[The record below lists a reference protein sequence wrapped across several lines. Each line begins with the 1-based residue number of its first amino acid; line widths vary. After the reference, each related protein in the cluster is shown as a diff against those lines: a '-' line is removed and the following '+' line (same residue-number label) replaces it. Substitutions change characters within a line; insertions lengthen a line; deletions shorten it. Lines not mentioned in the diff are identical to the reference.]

1 MVKTQKKE
9 RLLFGLIVFVLGM
22 LGVFSLLTMEITLPE
37 TVTSIL
43 KDKFSPTQ
51 IKFLLLINPTI
62 FLIIAVL
69 FGTILHDKVKLDAP
83 IIKSFVA
90 KHKHFNQN
98 TLLKFGI
105 TGGVV
110 TGVLL
115 ALSNVISA
123 QYLPSELV
131 EIGNNLEVSLANR
144 FLYGGITEEILM
156 RFGLMTLVVWLA
168 SKVLNSLTPV
178 VYWIGIIV
186 SSIVFGLGHFPIVF
200 QTVFEPSSFLLLYIL
215 IANSFGG
222 VIFGWLYWKKGL
234 ESAMIA
240 HIFAHIVM
248 VTVGYFS

>member
-1 MVKTQKKE
+1 
-9 RLLFGLIVFVLGM
+9 
-22 LGVFSLLTMEITLPE
+22 MEITLPE
-37 TVTSIL
+37 AVASML

-69 FGTILHDKVKLDAP
+69 FGTFLHDKVSLEAP

-98 TLLKFGI
+98 SILKFGI
-105 TGGVV
+105 IGGVI
-110 TGVLL
+110 TGIVLV
-115 ALSNVISA
+115 LSNAISA

-131 EIGNNLEVSLANR
+131 EIGNNLEVTLANR

-168 SKVLNSLTPV
+168 SKVLNSLSPA

-200 QTVFEPSSFLLLYIL
+200 QTVAEPSAFLLIYIL
-215 IANSFGG
+215 FANSLGG
-222 VIFGWLYWKKGL
+222 AIFGWLYWKKGL
-234 ESAMIA
+234 EAAMIA

-248 VTVGYFS
+248 VSVGYL

>member
-1 MVKTQKKE
+1 MTQNKE
-9 RLLFGLIVFVLGM
+9 RFLFGLLVFMLGM
-22 LGVFSLLTMEITLPE
+22 AGILSLLTMEITLPE
-37 TVTSIL
+37 TVASML
-43 KDKFSPTQ
+43 KDRFSPTQ
-51 IKFLLLINPTI
+51 IKFLILINPTI

-69 FGTILHDKVKLDAP
+69 FGSFLHDKVSLDAP

-98 TLLKFGI
+98 SILKFGI
-105 TGGVV
+105 IGGVI
-110 TGVLL
+110 TGIVLV
-115 ALSNVISA
+115 LSNAISA

-168 SKVLNSLTPV
+168 YKVLNSLSPL
-178 VYWIGIIV
+178 VYWIGIII

-200 QTVFEPSSFLLLYIL
+200 QTVAEPSSFLLLYIL
-215 IANSFGG
+215 IANSLGG
-222 VIFGWLYWKKGL
+222 AIFGWLYWKKGL
-234 ESAMIA
+234 EAAMIA

-248 VTVGYFS
+248 VLMSYLL